1 MVLGKSLK
9 SAGAYERLGLWCPDH
24 YEDEEKNETVDL
36 IERSPI
42 TEVRIV

>member
-9 SAGAYERLGLWCPDH
+9 STGAYERLGLWCPDH
-24 YEDEEKNETVDL
+24 YEDEKNETVDL